1 MINRLAVA
9 GPNSRF
15 EIAEATPA
23 GFWAG
28 LWHGVIAPVAFIV
41 SLFQPGVRMYEVKNS
56 GWKYELGFLLGVL
69 IVLGGGQSQ
78 TGVCSY

>member
-15 EIAEATPA
+15 EIADAAPA

-28 LWHGVIAPVAFIV
+28 FWHGVIAPIAFIV
-41 SLFQPGVRMYEVKNS
+41 SLFQPGVRMYEMKNT
-56 GWKYELGFLLGVL
+56 GWKYDLGFLLGILV
-69 IVLGGGQSQ
+69 VLGGGGAQS
-78 TGVCSY
+78 GACNY

>member
-15 EIAEATPA
+15 EVADAAPA

-28 LWHGVIAPVAFIV
+28 LWHGVIAPIAFIV
-41 SLFQPGVRMYEVKNS
+41 SLFQPGVRMYEIRNT
-56 GWKYELGFLLGVL
+56 GWHYDVGFLLGIIV
-69 IVLGGGQSQ
+69 VLGGSGSQ
-78 TGVCSY
+78 TGACYY